1 MAALRVALEAEV
13 AARAGLAATAGLTRP
28 RHRAALGE
36 AVEWLGRLEEAGLP
50 ELRAEALRGALSA
63 LGRLTG
69 RVDVERVLDLVFSE
83 FCIGK

>member
-1 MAALRVALEAEV
+1 VLAEAAT
-13 AARAGLAATAGLTRP
+13 ARAGLSEEASLTRP

-36 AVEWLGRLEEAGLP
+36 AVAWLREAERAPLP
-50 ELRAEALRGALSA
+50 ELSAEALRAALRA

-69 RVDVERVLDLVFSE
+69 RVGVEAVLDVVFGD